1 MQTLRRTR
9 APRWV
14 TNVCIQV
21 AGVVQVRVNWFETML
36 WYGQLILA
44 GLLYLGIGRALLIQT
59 NASTEETPSLGA
71 YDGGAADQ
79 FQSIIL

>member
-44 GLLYLGIGRALLIQT
+44 GLLYLGIAGALLIEMHLQKKLLL
-59 NASTEETPSLGA
+59 LGHMM
-71 YDGGAADQ
+71 GVQ
-79 FQSIIL
+79 

>member
-44 GLLYLGIGRALLIQT
+44 GPLYLGIAGALLIEMHLQKT
-59 NASTEETPSLGA
+59 LLLLGHMM
-71 YDGGAADQ
+71 GVQ
-79 FQSIIL
+79 